1 MAYLPKYVSLVS
13 FDELHEI
20 TAQSEHYE
28 SHMDLISIEN
38 LCLGAEVIIVL
49 LLIAFAW
56 NPKGV
61 SGDEE
66 SNSKKEIMDWT
77 PAKLAFLQSSLFR
90 GLYVQNWKGTAGG
103 PSKPFLCSQGIEG
116 ESQSEIPV
124 PWQDRLTKL
133 TNRQGFD
140 SLLREWTSISS
151 EHRRRSCLSMITLNE
166 YSKILATHGAMATE
180 SAIRA
185 FANHLKQNLENEA
198 FVSRYQSER
207 FMVLSF
213 ASNETKAFE
222 TMQRIREEAADA
234 RFFEYQGTP
243 LPIACIVSITPIDGA
258 ESHDSII
265 DLLEEGYLHA
275 DDNKCGVV
283 TRSNQAWTDQPPVPS
298 ETEPSGDE
306 ASAKPS
312 GGSKKQYLDSQLEPS
327 ENVPS
332 VGVDSVADSDGIA
345 QPVADTNTLEPSSVN
360 QSADLLPNEETENSN
375 DITAV
380 ADPDD
385 IEALFAQI
393 RNNKQQDKPSP
404 VPPPA
409 ATAPEP
415 PPVETSVAEVASADD
430 IAALFASAKPAASP
444 PKAAVKAVAPV
455 APVAA
460 PVVDAA
466 PVAVSVAAPVP
477 VAAAVAAADVPAVQA
492 SADPVEIDDAAQTA
506 SADDIAALFAANK
519 PKTPPKNPNPPA
531 QPVSAP
537 VAQQPL
543 VTKPQVPDPSPVLAP
558 VASID
563 SQLRPE
569 DLGESEKAELATAD
583 DIAALFASVKQG
595 IATPPKMA
603 TPITPTPA
611 PAPTSS
617 PVLPAASEASVSHSD
632 PTASTDL
639 SSQSVEPAQP
649 PGPSTKAD
657 IAPTEADLSETASAD
672 DIAALFAS
680 LKK

>member
-1 MAYLPKYVSLVS
+1 MTDLPKYLSLVS
-13 FDELHEI
+13 LEELHEI

-56 NPKGV
+56 TPKGV
-61 SGDEE
+61 SGKDE
-66 SNSKKEIMDWT
+66 SNLKKELTDWT

-103 PSKPFLCSQGIEG
+103 PTKPFLCSQGIEG

-133 TNRQGFD
+133 SNRQGFD
-140 SLLREWTSISS
+140 SLLREWISISS
-151 EHRRRSCLSMITLNE
+151 EHRKLSCLSMITLNE

-213 ASNETKAFE
+213 AANESEAFE
-222 TMQRIREEAADA
+222 TMQRIREEAASA
-234 RFFEYQGTP
+234 SFFAYQGTP
-243 LPIACIVSITPIDGA
+243 LPIACIVSVAPIDGN
-258 ESHDSII
+258 ESNDSII

-275 DDNKCGVV
+275 DDSKCGVV
-283 TRSNQAWTDQPPVPS
+283 SRSNQAWTDQPPVSS
-298 ETEPSGDE
+298 ETEPSAGE
-306 ASAKPS
+306 ANAKPT
-312 GGSKKQYLDSQLEPS
+312 GGSQKQYLDSRLEPS
-327 ENVPS
+327 ESRSS
-332 VGVDSVADSDGIA
+332 VGVDSVDSSDGIA
-345 QPVADTNTLEPSSVN
+345 QPVADTNTLEPSSVHKA
-360 QSADLLPNEETENSN
+360 ADLQPNEETENSN
-375 DITAV
+375 DMTAV
-380 ADPDD
+380 ADPDE

-404 VPPPA
+404 VPPP
-409 ATAPEP
+409 
-415 PPVETSVAEVASADD
+415 VETSGLELASADD
-430 IAALFASAKPAASP
+430 IAALFASTKPAASP
-444 PKAAVKAVAPV
+444 PKAAAASVVPPAP
-455 APVAA
+455 AGQAA
-460 PVVDAA
+460 NDP
-466 PVAVSVAAPVP
+466 
-477 VAAAVAAADVPAVQA
+477 ADL
-492 SADPVEIDDAAQTA
+492 DDAARTA

-519 PKTPPKNPNPPA
+519 PKAPTKNRT
-531 QPVSAP
+531 P
-537 VAQQPL
+537 VAQPG
-543 VTKPQVPDPSPVLAP
+543 LAP
-558 VASID
+558 VAKQSLVTKQEVPNPAPAIEPVASTN
-563 SQLRPE
+563 SQPKPDE
-569 DLGESEKAELATAD
+569 LGESEKAELATAD

-595 IATPPKMA
+595 IGSKPKA
-603 TPITPTPA
+603 QS

-617 PVLPAASEASVSHSD
+617 PALPPASPAPVSQID
-632 PTASTDL
+632 TVAQKDL
-639 SSQSVEPAQP
+639 SSQPVEPTQP
-649 PGPSTKAD
+649 PSSTPKATD
-657 IAPTEADLSETASAD
+657 ASSQADLSETASAD